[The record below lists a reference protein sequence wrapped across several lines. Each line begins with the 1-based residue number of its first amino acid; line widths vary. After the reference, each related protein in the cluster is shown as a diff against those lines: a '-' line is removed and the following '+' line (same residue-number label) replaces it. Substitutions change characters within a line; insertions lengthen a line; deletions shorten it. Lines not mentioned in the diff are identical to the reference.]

1 MKYNNTSRFVQK
13 YRNTDEKKNVF
24 KQPKKTARET
34 QTHELQEL
42 YNQAYTYTLA
52 IWWNDDKCDE

>member
-1 MKYNNTSRFVQK
+1 MYLNNR
-13 YRNTDEKKNVF
+13 
-24 KQPKKTARET
+24 KKTARET

>member
-1 MKYNNTSRFVQK
+1 MYKNIEIQM
-13 YRNTDEKKNVF
+13 KKNVF